1 MPEILVITLLFCNR
15 KENRI
20 MGNRKLVTDPKAALP
35 VRKYQKDKPWS
46 CRYCYW
52 WKKGGCKEEQCRY
65 LVTKEKKKDIPHEP
79 GNCKGCPYGQHF
91 PCIGYC
97 IAALYRELGAT
108 DKEVKACR
116 KK

>member
-1 MPEILVITLLFCNR
+1 
-15 KENRI
+15 

-35 VRKYQKDKPWS
+35 GRKYQKDKPWS

-52 WKKGGCKEEQCRY
+52 WNKGGCKEEQCRY
-65 LVTKEKKKDIPHEP
+65 LVTKEKKKDILHEP
-79 GNCKGCPYGQHF
+79 GNCK
-91 PCIGYC
+91 GYC